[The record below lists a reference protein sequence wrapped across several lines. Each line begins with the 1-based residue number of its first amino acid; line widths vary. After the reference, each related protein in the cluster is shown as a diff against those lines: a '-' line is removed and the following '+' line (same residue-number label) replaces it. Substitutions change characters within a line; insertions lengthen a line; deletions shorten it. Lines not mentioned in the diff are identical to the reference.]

1 MASTTPIVRQ
11 INWLSLIPQLIV
23 MAVLSFAW
31 WFYDKRN
38 FILLGTLSYLILSI
52 VLRGVLARQQRK
64 GIQEIR
70 KGNYKAAIPYFEK
83 SYEYFTKNTY
93 LDKWRS
99 LFLLS
104 SSRISYREMAL
115 INRAFCYTQIKE
127 GEKAKE
133 LYKKALEEFPDSGMA
148 KAGLNMMESLKEK

>member
-1 MASTTPIVRQ
+1 MASTTPTVRQ
-11 INWLSLIPQLIV
+11 INWLSLIPQV
-23 MAVLSFAW
+23 MVMVVLSFAW

-38 FILLGTLSYLILSI
+38 FILLGTLTYLILSI

-70 KGNYKAAIPYFEK
+70 KGNYNAAIPYFEK
-83 SYEYFTKNTY
+83 SYDYFTKNSY

-115 INRAFCYTQIKE
+115 INRAFCYTQIKDC
-127 GEKAKE
+127 EKAKE

-148 KAGLNMMESLKEK
+148 KAGLNMLEALK